1 VFIKERFLLSG
12 SVRHFV
18 EQQLVLILQQ
28 SKLLYCK
35 EKPFTLPV
43 VTDKEFL
50 EKKTI
55 LNHVVHPK

>member
-1 VFIKERFLLSG
+1 
-12 SVRHFV
+12 VRHFV

-35 EKPFTLPV
+35 DKPFTLPV